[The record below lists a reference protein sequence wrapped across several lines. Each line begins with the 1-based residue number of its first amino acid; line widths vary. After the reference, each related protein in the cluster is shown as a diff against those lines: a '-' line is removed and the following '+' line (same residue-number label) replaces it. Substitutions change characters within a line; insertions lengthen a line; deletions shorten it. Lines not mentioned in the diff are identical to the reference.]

1 VSLRSPPSFG
11 QFRIHFSMAIS
22 VPASAKIKLQGKSG
36 ETMCAWER
44 AEDGSIKITSLAG
57 TALDDSQDNEDE
69 TMEPGGEKP
78 PLPEDEIDDMA
89 KASDEEKKSAGRKM
103 SRDYAS

>member
-1 VSLRSPPSFG
+1 
-11 QFRIHFSMAIS
+11 MAIS

-44 AEDGSIKITSLAG
+44 GEDGNIKITSLAG
-57 TALDDSQDNEDE
+57 TLLDESQGNKE
-69 TMEPGGEKP
+69 TGSEPGDEKEP
-78 PLPEDEIDDMA
+78 KDSPEEEIDEMA
-89 KASDEEKKSAGRKM
+89 SASDEEKKSAGRKM

>member
-1 VSLRSPPSFG
+1 
-11 QFRIHFSMAIS
+11 MAIS

-36 ETMCAWER
+36 EAMCAWER
-44 AEDGSIKITSLAG
+44 GEDGNIKITSLAG